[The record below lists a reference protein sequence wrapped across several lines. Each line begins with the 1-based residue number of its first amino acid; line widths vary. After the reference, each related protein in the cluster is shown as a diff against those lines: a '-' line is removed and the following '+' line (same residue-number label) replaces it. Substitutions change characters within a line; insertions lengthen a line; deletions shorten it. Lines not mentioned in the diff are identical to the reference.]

1 MKHIT
6 DYGIFESNRDDVNYT
21 LDDVRK
27 LPMYKA
33 LIGLGWEDITTP
45 RGEKSLTI
53 KLRHPKHGDYKYLTI
68 QANGQLRTYYRGNS
82 YPWIT
87 YRMRPKIWRDLYRKV
102 DDWNDSLLYLL
113 QWTSKTMGMGL
124 NFKGINKGVPDEIML
139 DILEYSFKK
148 SDGEAFLAIYNNAGE
163 DVREKLAKKLNMDD
177 DKINKIMN
185 TKISVASAMR
195 FT

>member
-6 DYGIFESNRDDVNYT
+6 DYAIFESNRDDVNYT

-27 LPMYKA
+27 LAMYKA

-45 RGEKSLTI
+45 RGEELLSI

-68 QANGQLRTYYRGNS
+68 QANGQLRTYYRGTY

-87 YRMRPKIWRDLYRKV
+87 WKMRPKIYRDLYKKV
-102 DDWNDSLLYLL
+102 DDWNDSLFYLL
-113 QWTSKTMGMGL
+113 NWTFKTMGMGL
-124 NFKGINKGVPDEIML
+124 SLKGKNKDMPDEILL
-139 DILEYSFKK
+139 DILEYSFREG
-148 SDGEAFLAIYNNAGE
+148 DGNVFLAIYNNSDE
-163 DVREKLAKKLNMDD
+163 DIREKIAKKLNMDD

-185 TKISVASAMR
+185 LKISVGSAMR